1 MHLNLL
7 LSEVEEINNENNIK
21 RNMDLIFIRGDLI
34 ILISPLI

>member
-34 ILISPLI
+34 ILICPLI